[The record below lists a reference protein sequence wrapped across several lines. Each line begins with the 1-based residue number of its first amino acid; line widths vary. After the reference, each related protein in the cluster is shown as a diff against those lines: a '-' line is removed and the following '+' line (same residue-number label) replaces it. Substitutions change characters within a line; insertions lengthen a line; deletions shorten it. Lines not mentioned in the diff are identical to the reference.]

1 MELPHAL
8 RQAVDRALDGIALA
22 DLAQAAAVL
31 SQRYR
36 AEVRDGRLHL
46 SDDAAALAY
55 LATRLP
61 ATFAAIRTSMGEVA
75 ERAPDFAPRSLLDI
89 GAGPGSALWAASDCW
104 NGLQDALMI
113 EASPAIRRWGEELA
127 AEMAIAQVRW
137 QAGDLAEGLGN
148 LLQHDLVTLCYV
160 LDELAPAAREKLI
173 DRLWSLTGGILLIV
187 EPGTPAG
194 WQRILDVRQRL
205 IAAGAKIVAPCPHA
219 AACPLIAPDWCHF
232 ARRVARSRLHRQAK
246 GAEVPWEDEKFIYL
260 AVARPELKL
269 AEPAPRVI
277 APPRGGSGRVSL
289 KLCQTDGKAAESLI
303 TKRDGALFKAARRV
317 DWGDLLK
324 P

>member
-22 DLAQAAAVL
+22 DLAQAAALL
-31 SQRYR
+31 SRRYR
-36 AEVRDGRLHL
+36 AEIRDGRLHL
-46 SDDAAALAY
+46 NDDAAALAY

-61 ATFAAIRTSMGEVA
+61 ATFAAIRASMAAVA
-75 ERAPDFAPRSLLDI
+75 GRASDFAPRSLLDI
-89 GAGPGSALWAASDCW
+89 GAGPGSAIWAAGDCW
-104 NGLQDALMI
+104 DGLQDALMI
-113 EASPAIRRWGEELA
+113 EASPAIRRWGERLSAEA
-127 AEMAIAQVRW
+127 AVAQIRW
-137 QAGDLAEGLGN
+137 QAGDLSEGLPD
-148 LLQHDLVTLCYV
+148 LSPRDLVTLCYV
-160 LDELAPAAREKLI
+160 LDELAPATRGKLI
-173 DRLWSLTGGILLIV
+173 DRLWALTGGILLIV

-194 WQRILDVRQRL
+194 WQLILDARRRL
-205 IAAGAKIVAPCPHA
+205 IAAGGRIVAPCPHA
-219 AACPLIAPDWCHF
+219 EACPLAAPDWCHF

-260 AVARPELKL
+260 AVARPAVKL
-269 AEPAPRVI
+269 TEPAPRVI

-289 KLCQTDGKAAESLI
+289 KLCQPHGEAAETLI
-303 TKRDGALFKAARRV
+303 TKRDGALFKAARRA